1 MNGQVCRR
9 RRYDDG
15 VARPFGQILLL
26 TGNAE
31 YLIERT
37 RRRAITALHESD
49 PDCQINEV
57 SAGDLGAG
65 ELATAMSPSLFSDA
79 SAVVVDSIQDLDEA
93 PQAELLS
100 FAAEPSPEVATILI
114 HDGGNK
120 GRGLVDKLRALAS
133 VTEIKN
139 KAPAHVGEYV
149 TWVRTEIREAGRGID
164 HDAAD
169 ALVRSVGHDLRALAG
184 AADQLVM
191 SSQGNIDV
199 ATVRQYFG
207 GRAEVRGYEIADAA
221 ISGRIDVALENL
233 RWAEANNV
241 AEVLI
246 LSAIAS
252 ALRSLTSLKTAPAG
266 MRDGELA
273 KYAGVPPFKLR
284 SLREQARAWSVAAL
298 ERAIADAA
306 KADIEIK
313 GGGSDPSFAL
323 ERLVLQ
329 IATARSKH

>member
-1 MNGQVCRR
+1 MNTLRCRR
-9 RRYDDG
+9 RRYDDT

-31 YLIERT
+31 FLIDRT
-37 RRRAITALHESD
+37 RQRAISDLHETD
-49 PDCQINEV
+49 PDCQISEV
-57 SAGDLGAG
+57 SAGDLGPG

-79 SAVVVDSIQDLDEA
+79 SAVVVDSIQDLDET
-93 PQAELLS
+93 PQSELLA
-100 FAAEPSPEVATILI
+100 FAADPSPEVATILI

-139 KAPAHVGEYV
+139 KAPAHAGEYA
-149 TWVRTEIREAGRGID
+149 TWVRTEIKQAGRGID

-191 SSQGNIDV
+191 SGQGRIDV
-199 ATVRQYFG
+199 ATVQQYFG
-207 GRAEVRGYEIADAA
+207 GRADVRGYEIADAA
-221 ISGRIDVALENL
+221 VSGRIDVALENL

-246 LSAIAS
+246 LSAMAS
-252 ALRSLTSLKTAPAG
+252 ALRSLAWLKTAPGG

-273 KYAGVPPFKLR
+273 TYVGVPPFKLR
-284 SLREQARAWSVAAL
+284 TLREQARAWSLAAL
-298 ERAIADAA
+298 ERALTDAA

-313 GGGSDPSFAL
+313 GGGSDPSFTL